1 MRSYPFFYIITV
13 VIRIVK
19 RSFRTPFLLQ
29 KVGEVM
35 QLSGKLILS
44 SDIHQTYNKKISKA
58 QQFVDSECIRLM
70 VPYTPML
77 SGQMIQ
83 SATRGTVIGSGEI
96 KYNSPYARYQYY
108 GKLMISSITGST
120 FARKGESKVLTNKD
134 LNYNKSRHP
143 RAGKL
148 WFERMK
154 ADHKEQILRGVQKFL

>member
-1 MRSYPFFYIITV
+1 
-13 VIRIVK
+13 
-19 RSFRTPFLLQ
+19 
-29 KVGEVM
+29 M
-35 QLSGKLILS
+35 QLNGKLILNP
-44 SDIHQTYNKKISKA
+44 DILRTYNDKFAKA

-108 GKLMISSITGST
+108 GKLMVSSITGSSY
-120 FARKGESKVLTNKD
+120 ARKGESKVLTGKD
-134 LNYNKSRHP
+134 LRYNKSKHP

-154 ADHKEQILRGVQKFL
+154 ADRKEQILKGAQNLL